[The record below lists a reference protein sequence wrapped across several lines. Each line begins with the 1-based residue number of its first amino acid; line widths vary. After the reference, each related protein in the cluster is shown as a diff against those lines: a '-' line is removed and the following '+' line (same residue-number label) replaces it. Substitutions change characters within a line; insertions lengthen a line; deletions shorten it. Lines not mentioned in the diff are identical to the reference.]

1 MTWGE
6 LKTITLQKVFAI
18 SDGKLVEDDTTR
30 EYLSAMPGAANEAL
44 ELLATA
50 GRFIKKKAVFRQ
62 GGARPLP
69 SQDTPEDPETEGQR
83 EEVTKWFPLGS
94 GINRYALGELL
105 GDFYSLDADGVYF
118 FDGKDYYRP
127 ANWTMEA
134 GQVFVLPA
142 NEAGTWTLWYN
153 AYPPELKAN
162 TPEDYELPLYPEV
175 AALLPLYMASQL
187 YKDDDIS
194 VATQYRNEFEVGRDA
209 LMSASTRGH
218 MGKDYWRD
226 TTGWWDW

>member
-18 SDGKLVEDDTTR
+18 SDGNLVEDDTTR

-62 GGARPLP
+62 GGAEPLP
-69 SQDTPEDPETEGQR
+69 APETPEEEQAG

-94 GINRYALGELL
+94 GVNRYDLGELL
-105 GDFYSLDADGVYF
+105 EDFYSLDADGVYF
-118 FDGKDYYRP
+118 YDGKDYYRP

-142 NEAGTWTLWYN
+142 DESGTWTLWYN
-153 AYPPELKAN
+153 AYPPELKEG
-162 TPEDYELPLYPEV
+162 TPMDYELPLYPEV

-194 VATQYRNEFEVGRDA
+194 VATQYRNEFEVGREA
-209 LMSASTRGH
+209 LMSARTRGH
-218 MGKDYWRD
+218 MGKDSWRS

>member
-62 GGARPLP
+62 GGEEPLHAP
-69 SQDTPEDPETEGQR
+69 ETPEEQQTG
-83 EEVTKWFPLGS
+83 EEVHKWFPLGS
-94 GINRYALGELL
+94 GINRYDLGELL
-105 GDFYSLDADGVYF
+105 EDFYSLDADGVYF
-118 FDGKDYYRP
+118 NGGTAYYRP

-194 VATQYRNEFEVGRDA
+194 VATQYRNEFEVGREA
-209 LMSASTRGH
+209 LMSARTRGH
-218 MGKDYWRD
+218 MGKDYWHS
-226 TTGWWDW
+226 TTNWWDW

>member
-30 EYLSAMPGAANEAL
+30 EYLTAMPGAANEAL

-62 GGARPLP
+62 GG
-69 SQDTPEDPETEGQR
+69 PEPMPEQAEGSGQEGGTEA
-83 EEVTKWFPLGS
+83 KWFPLGD
-94 GINRYALGELL
+94 GVNRYDLGELL
-105 GDFYSLDADGVYF
+105 ADFYSLDADGVYF
-118 FDGKDYYRP
+118 RGNGAYYRP

-134 GQVFVLPA
+134 GRVFVLPA
-142 NEAGTWTLWYN
+142 AEAGTWTIWYN
-153 AYPPELKAN
+153 AYPPELRAD
-162 TPEDYELPLYPEV
+162 TPDGYELPLYPEV

-194 VATQYRNEFEVGRDA
+194 VATQYRNEFEVGREA
-209 LMSASTRGH
+209 LLSARRRGY
-218 MGKDYWRD
+218 MGKDYWRSV
-226 TTGWWDW
+226 TGWWDW